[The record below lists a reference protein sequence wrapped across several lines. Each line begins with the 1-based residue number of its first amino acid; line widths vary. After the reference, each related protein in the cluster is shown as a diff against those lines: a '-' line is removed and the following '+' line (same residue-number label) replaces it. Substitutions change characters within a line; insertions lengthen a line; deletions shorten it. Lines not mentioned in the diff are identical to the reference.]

1 MKKVALDT
9 GPLTGGHSFRGIG
22 TQTRCLFDVLKSIKS
37 PGVHFDFVDFSQAD
51 LSKYDLVHYQ
61 HFNPYIK
68 SIPDKFPTKAL
79 VTIDDVVPLVFPK
92 QYPPGLRGTLRFL
105 IQKRALK
112 KAAGVITISETSK
125 KDIIRFLGLP
135 GNKIFVTYL
144 APSKIYKPLPK
155 SELSNVAKK
164 YNLPKKF
171 VLFVGDVNY
180 NKNLHT
186 LIHACKI
193 AKIPLVIAGK
203 KAQEIAQ
210 GGLVGLN
217 QIRGPMDVLRFLFNK
232 PHPEE
237 AHYANM
243 AHHFRS
249 SKNVSV
255 LGFVPGEDIG
265 AVYNLAS
272 VYCQPSYY
280 EGFGLPILEAMA
292 CGTPVVI
299 SRTNA
304 LVEIAKDAAEFVDPR
319 DAKQM
324 ATKILKIV
332 NSNKISN
339 EMGKRGLNVSKKYS
353 WIKTA
358 QETLNIYKKLLSE

>member
-1 MKKVALDT
+1 MKKIALDT

-22 TQTRCLFDVLKSIKS
+22 TQTRGLITGLKSIKS
-37 PGVHFDFVDFSQAD
+37 PGVDIDFVDFSNTN
-51 LSKYDLVHYQ
+51 LGKYDLVHYQ
-61 HFNPYIK
+61 HFNPYLK
-68 SIPDKFPTKAL
+68 SIPDRFPTKAI
-79 VTIDDVVPLVFPK
+79 VTIDDMTPLVFPK
-92 QYPPGLRGTLRFL
+92 QYPPGIRGKWRFIKQKKTL
-105 IQKRALK
+105 KS
-112 KAAGVITISETSK
+112 AAGVITISETSK
-125 KDIIRFLGLP
+125 KDIIRFLKYP
-135 GNKIFVTYL
+135 AEKIFVTHL
-144 APSKIYKPLPK
+144 APGKIYKPLPK
-155 SELSNVAKK
+155 TDLQKVAKK

-217 QIRGPMDVLRFLFNK
+217 QIKGPMDVLRFLFNK

-237 AHYANM
+237 AHYVNM
-243 AHHFRS
+243 AQHFQS
-249 SKNVSV
+249 SRNVFV
-255 LGFVPGEDIG
+255 LGFVPDEDIV

-292 CGTPVVI
+292 CGTPVVA

-304 LVEIAKDAAEFVDPR
+304 LVEIAKNAAAFVDPK
-319 DAKQM
+319 DAKQL
-324 ATKILKIV
+324 AAKISEIIN
-332 NSNKISN
+332 NSKISN
-339 EMGKRGLNVSKKYS
+339 EMAKKGINVSKKYS
-353 WIKTA
+353 WTKTA
-358 QETLNIYKKLLSE
+358 QKTLAIYKKLLN